1 MTCHKY
7 KEISWEK
14 SCTLLLFF
22 ILLYVIKFYQIKIK
36 NLWEPSCDYNLLYI
50 TIN

>member
-36 NLWEPSCDYNLLYI
+36 KPLRAKLRL
-50 TIN
+50 